1 MQDHSPK
8 HQSENLPR
16 YQWSSFFADLLDSRK
31 HQLVSVL
38 QGGDLLLLEPD
49 EDTAPLLG
57 IDYTSAH
64 KGTIAITT
72 GGDKAETTTISAP
85 NIVWVVRD
93 PDRTVVAL
101 EIIDEKDHKVNLRF
115 A

>member
-8 HQSENLPR
+8 HRDENLPR

-31 HQLVSVL
+31 HQPVSVL
-38 QGGDLLLLEPD
+38 HGGDLLMNEPP

-57 IDYTSAH
+57 IEYTSSH
-64 KGTIAITT
+64 KGKLIITT

-85 NIVWVVRD
+85 NIVWVVHE
-93 PDRTVVAL
+93 PDHTVVAL
-101 EIIDEKDHKVNLRF
+101 EIIDEKNDKFILRF